1 MYFVYVLESFK
12 DKKLYTGYTNNV
24 KRRFEEHNK
33 GLVSITKYRKPF
45 KLIYLEGYLNQ
56 QDATAREK
64 FFKTGWGRTHLRKV
78 LRNYRATSSVAE
90 RRPDKTEVGSSILP

>member
-1 MYFVYVLESFK
+1 MFFVYILQSLK
-12 DKKLYTGYTNNV
+12 DQKLYVGYTNNV

-64 FFKTGWGRTHLRKV
+64 FFKTGWGRTHLKKV
-78 LRNYRATSSVAE
+78 LKSYWATSSVVYPSNFQ
-90 RRPDKTEVGSSILP
+90 RKLV